1 MRNNILRYLVVL
13 NQYNI
18 LYILPTLN
26 RQLFTF
32 VEKTEKLLQHMD
44 HYIEIIDIVE
54 EVSAVIKLED
64 LKETAN
70 IVRELQQS
78 LINTNLTSED
88 SIRKASDGKILEE
101 QAEIAQ
107 RLHKAL
113 VSVQIQA
120 LESSR
125 KLVSSA
131 DEDIRQQ
138 IIQLVSDLQNDL
150 MALASTNVITEEILT
165 TTAFESNIEEQN
177 ANLVLENKDEFK
189 EIAKE
194 EILLET
200 IQLTKHNEVDSE
212 SKLSQSTYSNT
223 NVQLDS
229 SSQLSEVEKET
240 FSAGLILEE
249 LKSIEDNH
257 SKPEK
262 LATINGKD
270 FNFYK
275 YKINLC

>member
-1 MRNNILRYLVVL
+1 
-13 NQYNI
+13 
-18 LYILPTLN
+18 
-26 RQLFTF
+26 
-32 VEKTEKLLQHMD
+32 MD
-44 HYIEIIDIVE
+44 HYIEIIEIVE

-88 SIRKASDGKILEE
+88 SIQKVSDGKIMEE

-113 VSVQIQA
+113 VSVQVQA
-120 LESSR
+120 LGSSQ

-131 DEDIRQQ
+131 DENIRQQ
-138 IIQLVSDLQNDL
+138 IIQVVSDLQDDL
-150 MALASTNVITEEILT
+150 IALANTNVITEENLT

-177 ANLVLENKDEFK
+177 AKLILENQDQFK

-200 IQLTKHNEVDSE
+200 IQLIKHSEEDSE
-212 SKLSQSTYSNT
+212 SKLSQSTYLNT
-223 NVQLDS
+223 NVQLNS
-229 SSQLSEVEKET
+229 SSQLSEIEKEI
-240 FSAGLILEE
+240 FSSGLIFEE
-249 LKSIEDNH
+249 LKPIEHDE
-257 SKPEK
+257 SKSEK
-262 LATINGKD
+262 SATISGKV

-275 YKINLC
+275 I

>member
-1 MRNNILRYLVVL
+1 
-13 NQYNI
+13 
-18 LYILPTLN
+18 
-26 RQLFTF
+26 
-32 VEKTEKLLQHMD
+32 MD
-44 HYIEIIDIVE
+44 HYIEIIEIVE

-78 LINTNLTSED
+78 LININLTSED
-88 SIRKASDGKILEE
+88 NIQKASDGKIMEE

-113 VSVQIQA
+113 VSVQVQA
-120 LESSR
+120 LGSSR

-138 IIQLVSDLQNDL
+138 IIQVVSDLQDDL
-150 MALASTNVITEEILT
+150 IALANTNVITEENLT
-165 TTAFESNIEEQN
+165 TTVFESNIEEQN
-177 ANLVLENKDEFK
+177 AKLIFENQDQFK

-200 IQLTKHNEVDSE
+200 IELTEHNEEDSE

-223 NVQLDS
+223 NVQLNS

-240 FSAGLILEE
+240 FSAALILEE
-249 LKSIEDNH
+249 LKSVEHDE
-257 SKPEK
+257 SKSEK
-262 LATINGKD
+262 PATIGGKD

-275 YKINLC
+275 I